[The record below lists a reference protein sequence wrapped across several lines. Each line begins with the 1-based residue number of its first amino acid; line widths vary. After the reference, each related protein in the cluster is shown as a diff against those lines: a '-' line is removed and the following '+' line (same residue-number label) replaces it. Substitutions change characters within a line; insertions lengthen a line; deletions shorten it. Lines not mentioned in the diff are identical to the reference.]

1 MDSSFLIS
9 NMTIN
14 SFCFR
19 SNVPESASYGR
30 RKTHDILQ
38 ERVDAEESAKH
49 QEPDVNN
56 TEKPNN
62 TNSVEKRSKVFRLTA
77 MSTESL

>member
-1 MDSSFLIS
+1 
-9 NMTIN
+9 MTIN

-56 TEKPNN
+56 TEEPNN
-62 TNSVEKRSKVFRLTA
+62 TNSVEKRSKVIQVNCHEYRKFVKGYNLF
-77 MSTESL
+77 